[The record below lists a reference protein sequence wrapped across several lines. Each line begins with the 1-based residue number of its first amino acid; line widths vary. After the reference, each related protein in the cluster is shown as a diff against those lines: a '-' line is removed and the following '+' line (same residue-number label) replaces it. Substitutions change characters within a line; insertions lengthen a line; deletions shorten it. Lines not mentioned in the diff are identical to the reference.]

1 MSKTRAQQ
9 TWDYINKSRPK
20 SIPTETGLQRSAE
33 LSRKEWNRKAAPE
46 VGGPCKHVWVGQ
58 EDDQMHCDL
67 CGVFADCE
75 GCNKPGCPCSYEP
88 ATEGE
93 S

>member
-9 TWDYINKSRPK
+9 TWDYINKSMSRIVP
-20 SIPTETGLQRSAE
+20 IETDPQRSAE
-33 LSRKEWNRKAAPE
+33 LSRKVALE

-88 ATEGE
+88 ATEE
-93 S
+93 SK